1 MPVHACAWSP
11 SADSGRA
18 APPEIWTLTAGCPSG
33 AQSVNLGAALTA
45 SGFTY
50 APCYVSSN
58 PIGAFAGATGL
69 CVPAPAAPRS

>member
-1 MPVHACAWSP
+1 MHACAWSP